1 MKYILLLCSL
11 FLLTVQASDLAKEQR
26 WADQTVDSILDG
38 DAVWLKTDKL
48 KFLSIYTE
56 AEEESDQGMIVVHG
70 TGIHPNWDQVV
81 KPVRVEMTTFGWNT
95 LSIQMPILHNEA
107 TYDDY
112 VPLYPEVPARLK
124 AAEDYLLAQGMKN
137 IVIVAHSQGSTMSAY
152 YLANND
158 HKVSAFVAIGM
169 QATQKDIDIN
179 AATSLK
185 SITIPVLDLYG
196 SNDLPGVLQT
206 VNEKKQAA
214 SHNKK
219 YQQQVIQGAEHFFD
233 GKNEELIDAITRW
246 FEKL

>member
-1 MKYILLLCSL
+1 MKYLLLLCSL
-11 FLLTVQASDLAKEQR
+11 FLVTVQASDLGKEQR

-38 DAVWLKTDKL
+38 EAVWLKTDKL

-56 AEEESDQGMIVVHG
+56 AEEESELGMIVVHG

-81 KPVRVEMTTFGWNT
+81 KPVRVEMTTYGWNT

-124 AAEDYLLAQGMKN
+124 AAEDYLLAQGIKK

-158 HKVSAFVAIGM
+158 HNVSAFVAIGM
-169 QATQKDIDIN
+169 QATQKDVDIN
-179 AATSLK
+179 AATSLQ

-196 SNDLPGVLQT
+196 SDDLPGVLQT
-206 VNEKKQAA
+206 VGAKKQAA
-214 SHNKK
+214 GHNKK
-219 YQQQVIQGAEHFFD
+219 YQQQLIQGAEHFFD
-233 GKNEELIDAITRW
+233 DKNDELIEAITRW
-246 FEKL
+246 LEKL